1 MNNSLA
7 REAIDAFTGP
17 QPLNQTQNM
26 ASDPL
31 IDASMIYLHETK
43 LEDAVSSA
51 LVTVVNERAK
61 HPRERM
67 AELLLSSGNGK
78 SVVTSKAH
86 RELELRVAVLESEK
100 AALQKL
106 REKDVRFTPTSRQAT
121 VLLAE
126 NEQLSSRARCWRSAA
141 RSSSAGCARRSAAP
155 SA

>member
-1 MNNSLA
+1 
-7 REAIDAFTGP
+7 
-17 QPLNQTQNM
+17 M

-86 RELELRVAVLESEK
+86 RELELRVEARGGEASRFELERRGVGD
-100 AALQKL
+100 L
-106 REKDVRFTPTSRQAT
+106 RVD
-121 VLLAE
+121 LL
-126 NEQLSSRARCWRSAA
+126 
-141 RSSSAGCARRSAAP
+141 
-155 SA
+155 